1 MKDNLVF
8 TATYNEV
15 ENIVNLVE
23 KVFKYSPKVYLL
35 VVDDNSPDKTYDVLK
50 KLKKKFKRLYI
61 KKRPTKLGLDT
72 AHKFAYRFAK
82 SHNFKK
88 IKKEIQKIIY

>member
-35 VVDDNSPDKTYDVLK
+35 VVDDNSPDKTYEILK

-61 KKRPTKLGLDT
+61 KKRPSKLT
-72 AHKFAYRFAK
+72 
-82 SHNFKK
+82 
-88 IKKEIQKIIY
+88 